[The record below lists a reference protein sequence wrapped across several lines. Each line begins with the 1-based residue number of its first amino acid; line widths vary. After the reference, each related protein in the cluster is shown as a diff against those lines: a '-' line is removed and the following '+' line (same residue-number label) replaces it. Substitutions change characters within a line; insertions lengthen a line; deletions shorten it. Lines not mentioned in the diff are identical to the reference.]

1 MNNPQLLKGVLDG
14 CVLELISREEIYGYD
29 LIKGLQNTGF
39 SDIKGGTVYPLLQ
52 KLEKNQLISGKSKPS
67 PEGPN
72 RKYFTI
78 TKEGLE
84 ELEQFKVQW
93 KNLTTTVS
101 NVFKEETEDAHE

>member
-14 CVLELISREEIYGYD
+14 CVLELISRQEIYGYD
-29 LIKGLQNTGF
+29 LIKGLQDKGF

-52 KLEKNQLISGKSKPS
+52 KLEKNQLISGKSRPS

-78 TKEGLE
+78 TEKGLK
-84 ELEQFKVQW
+84 ELEQFIMQWQHLTEIVQKVFEEDG
-93 KNLTTTVS
+93 KN
-101 NVFKEETEDAHE
+101 EHE